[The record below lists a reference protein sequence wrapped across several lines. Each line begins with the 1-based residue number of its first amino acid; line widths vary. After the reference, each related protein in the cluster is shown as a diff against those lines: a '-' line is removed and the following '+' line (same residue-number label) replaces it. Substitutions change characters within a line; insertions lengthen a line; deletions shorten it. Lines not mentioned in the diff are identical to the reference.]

1 MFDGTISEFNKGE
14 FKNKLAFPKR
24 VLLDFNF
31 SWFEIGEVIRVSAC
45 FSFLYLYVIYN
56 KTRGQFAYYFDTMQG
71 DKKELKFNDGSAMYP
86 SWGYF
91 LHESFFLT
99 LVLYMTYC
107 IKIAL

>member
-1 MFDGTISEFNKGE
+1 MFAFNKGYGFSLQIFVQFFKIALFDGTISEFNKGE

-86 SWGYF
+86 S
-91 LHESFFLT
+91 
-99 LVLYMTYC
+99 
-107 IKIAL
+107 